1 MKTEKHS
8 SEFKAQGTDSRM
20 MEQGKSGGRAQQE
33 KTRIAG
39 PRKDKNS
46 RGGGAEHEAQRDS
59 AYEANRT
66 VEMLVSPANVLTSMR
81 IALSGVLLLLKPLSP
96 AFYFVY
102 ALAGLTD
109 MLDGAVAR
117 KTGTESRVG
126 EMLDSAADLVFAAVA
141 LARLLPIYKEE
152 IPFWLWA
159 AAAFIV
165 YLKVK
170 NAIAGY
176 FMHGKILS
184 MHTALNRLTG
194 LALFALPFVCNWVP
208 IAIYG
213 GVCAGL
219 ALAATAEAF
228 IRSLQDSTKSG
239 RGK

>member
-8 SEFKAQGTDSRM
+8 SEFKAQGVDSHLR
-20 MEQGKSGGRAQQE
+20 EQGKSGGRAQQE
-33 KTRIAG
+33 KTRIG
-39 PRKDKNS
+39 DPRQDKNS
-46 RGGGAEHEAQRDS
+46 RDGGEKREMPRDS
-59 AYEANRT
+59 AYEANHT

-81 IALSGVLLLLKPLSP
+81 IALSGILLLLKPLSP
-96 AFYFVY
+96 VFYFVY

-126 EMLDSAADLVFAAVA
+126 KMLDSAGDLIFAAAAIVC
-141 LARLLPIYKEE
+141 LLPIYKEE

-159 AAAFIV
+159 AVAFV
-165 YLKVK
+165 MYLKVK
-170 NAIAGY
+170 NAIAGC
-176 FMHGKILS
+176 FMHGKIVT
-184 MHTALNRLTG
+184 MHTTLNRLTG

-213 GVCAGL
+213 GACAGL

-239 RGK
+239 RRK